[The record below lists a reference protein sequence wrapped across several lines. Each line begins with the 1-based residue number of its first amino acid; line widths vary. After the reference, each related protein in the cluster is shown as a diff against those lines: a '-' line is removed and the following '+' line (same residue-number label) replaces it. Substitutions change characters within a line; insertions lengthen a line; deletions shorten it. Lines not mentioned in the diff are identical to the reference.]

1 MIAIFPSDPN
11 PSALCYTVIYPGM
24 HINQQ
29 LCTAEIQGEESSWSV
44 SNNRNQIFQCLK
56 IRTSSKTGGVLMAR
70 VNKDLKRPLPMSRHK
85 QIAWNKN
92 DNHFLFSF
100 EVLKEGQPESINL
113 RDILFHMPFSKVIR
127 FVQGILVLNVYT
139 DSPCC
144 TFKNMGLPLW
154 TVWNQDIVFFTDSFW
169 SLDWGFKEITSK
181 VC

>member
-85 QIAWNKN
+85 QIA
-92 DNHFLFSF
+92 
-100 EVLKEGQPESINL
+100 
-113 RDILFHMPFSKVIR
+113 
-127 FVQGILVLNVYT
+127 
-139 DSPCC
+139 
-144 TFKNMGLPLW
+144 
-154 TVWNQDIVFFTDSFW
+154 
-169 SLDWGFKEITSK
+169 
-181 VC
+181 